1 MYVICFSFSQQCMSF
16 ASLSASGAS
25 DGVQERGTLTKKHEQ
40 KDEEGRHQH
49 RILMQ
54 LKDANKT
61 PVAVHS

>member
-1 MYVICFSFSQQCMSF
+1 MSF